1 MAIVLALLAC
11 VGAENESYLLRVDRA
26 LQLCAADI
34 PALQQAAETAAARLA
49 AGGKLWAAGQ
59 PSWVSELTGRAG
71 GFMMMK
77 NLAGKKAGD
86 TDVVLYATDGT
97 PAPDF
102 GNAYVIT
109 FVSKGQTAGTCVYN
123 HADETQISPTLAN
136 AIPGWIFTGE
146 LIAALTRLGKMPV
159 IYESIGA
166 YGGNA
171 RIVQYKD
178 GATAWH
184 DTPIPPPVPH
194 GVIGKRFVDTISGML
209 RRVET
214 DQRSNLDTAGRWARE
229 AKAARHTLYMYSMG
243 HLFPDEVGKTDIG
256 KMFKSAVWNAGF
268 RNSPPPEDV
277 YNHGD
282 FVVHVGYQHPPS
294 LMLERITRAGGKAA
308 YMSVLDDRDYANNP
322 NVIYIDPMWNW
333 PDACVPLESYD
344 VPLLAASGIVHGAIA
359 WEIYRLASE

>member
-1 MAIVLALLAC
+1 MSVVIALLAC
-11 VGAENESYLLRVDRA
+11 VGAGNESYLLRVDRA
-26 LQLCAADI
+26 LQLCAVDI
-34 PALQQAAETAAARLA
+34 PALQVPTETAAARLA
-49 AGGKLWAAGQ
+49 SGGKIWAAGQ

-71 GFMMMK
+71 GLMMMK
-77 NLAGKKAGD
+77 PLAGKKPGD
-86 TDVVLYATDGT
+86 GDVVHYAPDGT
-97 PAPDF
+97 DIPDF
-102 GNAYVIT
+102 GNSYVIS
-109 FVSKGQTAGTCVYN
+109 FVSQGRGVGVCVCN
-123 HADETQISPTLAN
+123 HADEAEISHTLAN

-178 GATAWH
+178 GDIAFH
-184 DTPIPPPVPH
+184 DAPIPPPVPH
-194 GVIGKRFVDTISGML
+194 GVLGKRFVETISGML

-214 DQRSNLDTAGRWARE
+214 EQRSNLDTAGQWARE
-229 AKAARHTLYMYSMG
+229 AKAGGHTLYMYSMG

-277 YNHGD
+277 YHPGD
-282 FVVHVGYQHPPS
+282 FAVHVGYQHPPS
-294 LMLERITRAGGKAA
+294 LMLERITKAGGKAA
-308 YMSVLDDRDYANNP
+308 YMCVLWDRDYAQNP
-322 NVIYIDPMWNW
+322 NIVYIDPMWNW
-333 PDACVPLESYD
+333 PDACVPLEGYD

-359 WEIYRLASE
+359 GEIYRLAQ